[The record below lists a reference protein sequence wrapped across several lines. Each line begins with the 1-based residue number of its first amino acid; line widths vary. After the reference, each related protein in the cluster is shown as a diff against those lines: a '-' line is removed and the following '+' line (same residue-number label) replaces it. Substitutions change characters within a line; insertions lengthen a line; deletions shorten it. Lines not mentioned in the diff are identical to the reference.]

1 MIELELFKEIVDT
14 FNIDKEKYLTCPI
27 SNCDKEA
34 YECRFCS
41 MQDSVVKYRYPT
53 AYLVKVETLMDI
65 LLTTGFS
72 IRIEKEDN
80 KYYIF
85 ANKQVETFIG
95 EGDTLQV
102 ALLSALIPMKD
113 YLKKE
118 DVQKIFN

>member
-1 MIELELFKEIVDT
+1 
-14 FNIDKEKYLTCPI
+14 
-27 SNCDKEA
+27 
-34 YECRFCS
+34 
-41 MQDSVVKYRYPT
+41 MQICFIQDLAVEYRYPT
-53 AYLVKVETLMDI
+53 AYLVEVDTLIDI

-102 ALLSALIPMKD
+102 ALLSALVPMKD
-113 YLKKE
+113 YLKKK
-118 DVQKIFN
+118 DVQKIVN